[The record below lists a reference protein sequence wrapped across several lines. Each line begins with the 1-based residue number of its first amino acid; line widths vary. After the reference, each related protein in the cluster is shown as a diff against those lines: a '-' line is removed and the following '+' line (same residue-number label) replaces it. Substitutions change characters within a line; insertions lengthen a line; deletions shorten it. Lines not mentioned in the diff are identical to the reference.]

1 MYLAGY
7 FNDEE
12 QRMENDVF
20 VEGAIDPSD
29 RAVFPRYALTVNRFI
44 MGEIGLFASVGT
56 ARCVPKVHES

>member
-20 VEGAIDPSD
+20 VEGAVDPSD
-29 RAVFPRYALTVNRFI
+29 RAVFPRY
-44 MGEIGLFASVGT
+44 
-56 ARCVPKVHES
+56 ESYRER